1 MLEIDFGLGWG
12 ETIPTA
18 AIIAICVFVGKI
30 ITTFVKNPDVITKI
44 PLILAGLG
52 GLLNVL
58 YFVFNALI
66 TGDPMT
72 LNPVSV
78 FLTGLVAGWSSVGLH
93 QTSKQ
98 LNEAKTLPYNKE
110 IE

>member
-1 MLEIDFGLGWG
+1 MLEIDLGLNWG
-12 ETIPTA
+12 ETIPATI
-18 AIIAICVFVGKI
+18 IIAICVFVGKI
-30 ITTFVKNPDVITKI
+30 IKSFVKNPDVITKI

-52 GLLNVL
+52 GVLNVL
-58 YFVFNALI
+58 YFVFNVLI

-78 FLTGLVAGWSSVGLH
+78 FLTGLMAGWSSVGVH
-93 QTSKQ
+93 QTGKQ
-98 LNEAKTLPYNKE
+98 LSEAKTCPYNKE